1 MRKRI
6 IPLLAALCLLLCL
19 LPSAALAA
27 ETDGTVDQSRSY
39 NFVLTAE
46 KGQTEVKATTG
57 EVITVSL
64 VLKRTDSAESA
75 DMYGMQTEIEYDDTF
90 LQLVEGSVMT
100 ASGVRWNDLGRRT
113 GGRAFYLNFVS
124 FQGGEPWESEV
135 LVGSFQM
142 KVIGTKGVSQLI
154 PTNTLVSTQDGMAG
168 YTVKDNSVSVIVTT
182 DCTVT
187 FESNGG
193 TEVPSQTVQYGEKV
207 KKPED
212 PIREGYHLEGWYR
225 DLDRTQ
231 KWDFHKDTVKGNM
244 TLYANWTEGAAGGT
258 IWWIVGGVGLLAL
271 LLILL
276 LLLGKKK
283 VRFETSGGTELEAI
297 SVKRGS
303 VIGEVMTPTKPGA
316 VFGGWYADAAL
327 TKPWD
332 TLKDPVRSSMT
343 LYARWM

>member
-6 IPLLAALCLLLCL
+6 FTLLAALCLLLCL
-19 LPSAALAA
+19 LPTAAFASQTGSK
-27 ETDGTVDQSRSY
+27 TDESRSY
-39 NFVLTAE
+39 NFDLSVGGAS
-46 KGQTEVKATTG
+46 EVRATTG
-57 EVITVSL
+57 ETITVTL
-64 VLKRTDSAESA
+64 VLKRTDAQESA
-75 DMYGMQTEIEYDDTF
+75 DMYGMQTEIEYDGTF
-90 LQLVEGSVMT
+90 LQLVDGSVMT
-100 ASGVRWNDLGRRT
+100 APGIRWSDLGRRT

-124 FQGGEPWESEV
+124 FKGGEAWEPEV
-135 LVGSFQM
+135 VVGSFQM

-244 TLYANWTEGAAGGT
+244 TLYANWAEGVAAGSAT
-258 IWWIVGGVGLLAL
+258 WWIIGGVGLLAL

-276 LLLGKKK
+276 ALLGKKK
-283 VRFETSGGTELEAI
+283 VRFETSGGTELEAV

-316 VFGGWYADAAL
+316 VFGGWYADQAL

-332 TLKDPVRSSMT
+332 TQKDPVRSNMT